1 LSDERKVTIEN
12 GEAVIDGPPEEMK
25 AFAAGLRIGYKRGFA
40 AGYAQR
46 VSDEAPI
53 VDPSEILHTKLN

>member
-1 LSDERKVTIEN
+1 MSDERKVTVVN

-25 AFAAGLRIGYKRGFA
+25 AFAAGLRVGYKRGFE

-46 VSDEAPI
+46 VADEAPI
-53 VDPSEILHTKLN
+53 VEPSEILHTKLN